1 VRIAQHL
8 KLTLV
13 LLIAAAFA
21 VGLAGLWVRGWI
33 HVKAYQNLEREM
45 GVLLLLSDVEVGI
58 LAAQNAEKR
67 YLARYGIDGIE
78 FSERY
83 VSDVLSEIKKTRQA
97 LDQIE
102 QLNESAGIYPE
113 HRYREQLESR
123 LSLFELQVKRMVLL
137 IKRKGDYRE
146 YPSPT
151 SGLVWEMRRM
161 VEGLERYL
169 ARLETEPG
177 PPGKAGSRAAVL
189 QRLKA
194 DVLFIRQW
202 EKDYY
207 LRDDLQAMSE
217 LRNRITAIEDSI
229 SDAPLTGR
237 ERDRIVTYL
246 KTYLIYL
253 ERIAYNDLS
262 LFEERARLNQTLEDL
277 DDLLNEYVAAERGVL
292 GKAKARI
299 DDWQRQT
306 LMGVLALFTVIFLL
320 SVFLAIRLT
329 RRITGSLDTLVDA
342 TEELGERGECPTIQM
357 ETQDEFARLAEAFNG
372 MVERLRVTQLQ
383 LLQDEKLKATGKLSA
398 SIAHE
403 INNPLFGI
411 QGCLERVL
419 KRLPKD
425 DRDRRLVELAVRES
439 QRIARLVQGLRDYH
453 RPTDLTMAPVDLL
466 EILEDVFLINRKY
479 IQQNRVK
486 LVKRLPKSLPRV
498 TGTRD
503 QLQMVF
509 VNLMT
514 NAVEAMPE
522 GGELTISAS
531 HEKGSVALN
540 FADTGRGIEA
550 DDMQK
555 IFEPFFSTKP
565 EVKGV
570 GLGLSIS
577 YGIIRRHEGEIRVK
591 SKPGQT
597 IFSVVLPVLREEGEE
612 AA

>member
-21 VGLAGLWVRGWI
+21 VGLVGLWVRGLI

-45 GVLLLLSDVEVGI
+45 EVLLHLDDVEAGI
-58 LAAQNAEKR
+58 LAAQNAEKSFLLR
-67 YLARYGIDGIE
+67 YPVDGIM
-78 FSERY
+78 
-83 VSDVLSEIKKTRQA
+83 VAQA
-97 LDQIE
+97 HVTAALAAVAGIRDALEAIAG
-102 QLNESAGIYPE
+102 LNRSAGVAPE
-113 HRYREQLESR
+113 HRYREELESR
-123 LSLFELQVKRMVLL
+123 LSLFEVQLKRVVLL
-137 IKRKGDYRE
+137 VRRKGDA
-146 YPSPT
+146 S

-169 ARLETEPG
+169 ARLESVPG
-177 PPGKAGSRAAVL
+177 ASGDADARAEAL
-189 QRLKA
+189 QQLNA
-194 DVLFIRQW
+194 DLLFIRRW
-202 EKDYY
+202 EKDYF
-207 LRDDLQAMSE
+207 LRDDLAFISSVQ
-217 LRNRITAIEDSI
+217 LRVGGVEEAIAEG
-229 SDAPLTGR
+229 PFLPR
-237 ERDRIVTYL
+237 ERDRVLTYL
-246 KTYLIYL
+246 KTYLIYF
-253 ERIAYNDLS
+253 ERIALNDVQVLDERNRLNETADDLQRLLINYVES
-262 LFEERARLNQTLEDL
+262 ERAALSR
-277 DDLLNEYVAAERGVL
+277 AEARVL
-292 GKAKARI
+292 
-299 DDWQRQT
+299 DWQRQS
-306 LMGVLALFTVIFLL
+306 LMAVLALFTVILL
-320 SVFLAIRLT
+320 VSVFLAFRLT

-342 TEELGERGECPTIQM
+342 TEELGDKGECPTIQI

-383 LLQDEKLKATGKLSA
+383 LVQSEKLTATGKLSA

-411 QGCLERVL
+411 QGCLERIL

-425 DRDRRLVELAVRES
+425 DRDHRLVELAVRES

-453 RPTDLTMAPVDLL
+453 RPSDQTMGPVDLL

-486 LVKRLPKSLPRV
+486 LVRRLPKSLPRV
-498 TGTRD
+498 NGTRD

-531 HEKGSVALN
+531 HEKGSVVLN
-540 FADTGRGIEA
+540 FADTGRGIDA
-550 DDMQK
+550 GDMPR

-577 YGIIRRHEGEIRVK
+577 YGIIRRHGGEIRVK
-591 SKPGQT
+591 SKPGHT
-597 IFSVVLPVLREEGEE
+597 MFSVVLPVLREEGEE
-612 AA
+612 EAA